1 MFVPSLVVIKVSK
14 QHVFGDG
21 LGQGSHGL
29 VVLWDHLGGKK
40 KKPVISIPSLMDA
53 GGHMKQ
59 TSANT

>member
-40 KKPVISIPSLMDA
+40 KKKTVISITV
-53 GGHMKQ
+53 K
-59 TSANT
+59 